1 MAQAL
6 EYMLYIFQ
14 KTIDLLFNRMT
25 FDYGTYHVSIG
36 WILTSFV
43 VFGIL
48 IGSILNIPHSL
59 HRNAYFTN
67 SELRN
72 STHNIVMSRRSVR

>member
-59 HRNAYFTN
+59 HRNAYFSD
-67 SELRN
+67 SELRRSAN
-72 STHNIVMSRRSVR
+72 NVRISRGRSF